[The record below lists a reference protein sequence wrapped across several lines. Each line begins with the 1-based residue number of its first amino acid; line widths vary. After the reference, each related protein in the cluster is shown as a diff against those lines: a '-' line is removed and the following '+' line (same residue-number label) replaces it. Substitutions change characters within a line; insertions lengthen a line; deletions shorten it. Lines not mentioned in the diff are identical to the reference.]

1 MCISETFVQTNEVKR
16 PGCNEMVMLARL
28 NLLQLQQFVRSLLY
42 NLRPGTLRASQRDV
56 DLHGFY

>member
-1 MCISETFVQTNEVKR
+1 
-16 PGCNEMVMLARL
+16 MVMLARL

-42 NLRPGTLRASQRDV
+42 NLRPGTLRALQLDG